1 MERLKS
7 FIINYFNEK
16 KEYKEKL
23 KVFNTAET
31 YSVVAFSPEY
41 DEGKYSLE
49 YDFVSDIKVRDV
61 LGRDI
66 ENFAYLFYFN
76 NGRCV
81 TYIENYQN
89 ITRVSVEEYEGK
101 DCIYFFRENDVCF
114 DSFHLENCSAKE
126 ILEITFD
133 ALKYSK
139 PDAEFEFHEDT
150 NEIVRTEK

>member
-23 KVFNTAET
+23 KVFNTVET
-31 YSVVAFSPEY
+31 YSVVAISPEY

-49 YDFVSDIKVRDV
+49 YDFVSDIKIRDI

-76 NGRCV
+76 KGRCV
-81 TYIENYQN
+81 KYIENHQN
-89 ITRVSVEEYEGK
+89 ITRISVEDCKGK
-101 DCIYFFRENDVCF
+101 DCIYFFGENDVCF
-114 DSFHLENCSAKE
+114 NSFCLENCTAKE

-139 PDAEFEFHEDT
+139 PEVEFEFHEDT
-150 NEIVRTEK
+150 NEIIRK